1 MIFLWK
7 VHHICY
13 CIWGNAW
20 FVSMEKTS
28 FFDLILWN
36 GFYQFIALFAKF
48 KDVLSWLV
56 IFGKIYTKSSWQ
68 EMSLK
73 ALRTLW
79 LYWVFQRLFC
89 EITWN
94 WTVFWFHVYYKLF
107 MFLPLDSDM
116 WLLGDYLAR
125 YYSLCDIG
133 ILAPV
138 FVMVISFG
146 SMSAN

>member
-1 MIFLWK
+1 
-7 VHHICY
+7 
-13 CIWGNAW
+13 
-20 FVSMEKTS
+20 
-28 FFDLILWN
+28 
-36 GFYQFIALFAKF
+36 
-48 KDVLSWLV
+48 
-56 IFGKIYTKSSWQ
+56 
-68 EMSLK
+68 MSLK

-107 MFLPLDSDM
+107 MFLPLDNDM

-138 FVMVISFG
+138 FVMVISSGFVL
-146 SMSAN
+146 AN